1 VRVVSKI
8 INVVNQKPA
17 IDLSN
22 IEYVFLDRDGVLN
35 QKPAR
40 GEYITRVEDLALLP
54 GVEDAVA
61 ALNYSGRKVIVV
73 TNQRGIALGLYT
85 QTELDRIHAHL
96 EAQLALRGAHLN
108 AIYVC
113 PHDAGQCD
121 CRKPLTGLFEQAFR
135 DFPDA
140 TPERSI
146 MVGDSLRDIEAGL
159 RVGMTTAMILGDD
172 GEPTAEDDRAAS
184 LAQITARSLSDLVDR
199 YFVPL
204 NGLKS

>member
-8 INVVNQKPA
+8 INVVNQNPA

-40 GEYITRVEDLALLP
+40 GEYITSVEEFALLP
-54 GVEDAVA
+54 GVADAVT
-61 ALNYSGRKVIVV
+61 ALNRSGRKVVVV

-85 QTELDRIHAHL
+85 QSELDRIHGYL
-96 EAQLALRGAHLN
+96 KTQLALRGGHLD

-113 PHDAGQCD
+113 PHDAGQCN

-135 DFPDA
+135 DFPGA
-140 TPERSI
+140 TPEGSI
-146 MVGDSLRDIEAGL
+146 MVGDSLRDVEAGL
-159 RVGMTTAMILGDD
+159 RFGMTTAMILSTN
-172 GEPTAEDDRAAS
+172 GEPTAEDERAAA
-184 LAQITARSLSDLVDR
+184 LAQITTRSLSELVDR
-199 YFVPL
+199 YFVF
-204 NGLKS
+204 GKG